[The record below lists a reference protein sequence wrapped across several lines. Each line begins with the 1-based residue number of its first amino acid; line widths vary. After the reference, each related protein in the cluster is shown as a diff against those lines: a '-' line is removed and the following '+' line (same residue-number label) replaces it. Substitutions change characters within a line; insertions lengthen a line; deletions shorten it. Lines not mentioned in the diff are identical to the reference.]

1 MVSILKL
8 LSELAQ
14 LLRLLLRQFS
24 DTKKARKQRNAKGF
38 ETLAKAVV
46 ARRRVRRDLPDA
58 DRLPNSPYRRD

>member
-14 LLRLLLRQFS
+14 LLRLILRQFG
-24 DTKKARKQRNAKGF
+24 KARNTREQRNAKGF